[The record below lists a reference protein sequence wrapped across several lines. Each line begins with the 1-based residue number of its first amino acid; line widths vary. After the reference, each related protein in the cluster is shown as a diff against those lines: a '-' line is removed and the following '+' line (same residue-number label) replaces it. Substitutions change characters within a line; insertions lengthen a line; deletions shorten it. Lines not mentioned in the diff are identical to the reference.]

1 MQTVTKIKSRSLR
14 KFSLITIALVGGGI
28 FYYGWKKRATKFGQV
43 VSNVGASILFKALET
58 PYAKEMLGP
67 FQGFLMDQLAGAQKL
82 LA

>member
-1 MQTVTKIKSRSLR
+1 M
-14 KFSLITIALVGGGI
+14 
-28 FYYGWKKRATKFGQV
+28 
-43 VSNVGASILFKALET
+43 SNIGASILFKALET